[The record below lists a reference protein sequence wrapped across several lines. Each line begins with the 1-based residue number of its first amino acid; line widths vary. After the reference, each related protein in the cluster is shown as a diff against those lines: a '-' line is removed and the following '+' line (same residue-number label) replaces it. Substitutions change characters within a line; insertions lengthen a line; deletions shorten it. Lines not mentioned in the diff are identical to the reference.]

1 METDALAHLAG
12 HAVCACM
19 SRQVVHFQEPLNQLG
34 GQSPHCLTGV
44 VTVKCCARGFL
55 QALSALVWVTALH
68 VCLAVLA
75 VCVWL
80 QVMSTQ
86 GCWTVP
92 AVCWTTAC
100 LSCSSSCRTHQGEP
114 SQHRAAAD
122 CGRLHVG
129 CTLAYVRLHPL
140 RGGVGSRTCT
150 SAVAHVSR
158 RRCGC

>member
-1 METDALAHLAG
+1 MDIWHTLSTRGQL
-12 HAVCACM
+12 CTCM
-19 SRQVVHFQEPLNQLG
+19 CCKVVLL
-34 GQSPHCLTGV
+34 
-44 VTVKCCARGFL
+44 L
-55 QALSALVWVTALH
+55 QALTRTWSPVTALPNWGLDH
-68 VCLAVLA
+68 FTVPQISCRHSTVHPCVRLLHMSVWLCWLCVC
-75 VCVWL
+75 L

-100 LSCSSSCRTHQGEP
+100 LSCSSSCRTRQGKP
-114 SQHRAAAD
+114 SQHRVAAD

-129 CTLAYVRLHPL
+129 CTLAYVWLHPL